1 MNRRALGC
9 LFELVETLLLALIVF
24 VVVQLFIAQPY
35 QVQQESM
42 ENTLMPNQYILV
54 DKLTPKF
61 DTYHR
66 GDIVVF
72 NPPASTKLTE
82 NPTGTPYVKRIIG
95 IPGDTVDIRGGAVYV
110 NGSKLTESYLY
121 RSQPTEPESIKVPV
135 TLAPDQYFVMG
146 DHRQESQDSRA
157 FGPITKDSIIGRAW
171 LRYWP
176 MDDFGVL
183 PRSEPGGVNASP
195 AASRGTSASIS
206 PSPSGK

>member
-9 LFELVETLLLALIVF
+9 LFELIETLLLALIVF

-54 DKLTPKF
+54 DKLTPQF
-61 DTYHR
+61 DNYHR

-72 NPPASTKLTE
+72 NPPTNSKWTAD
-82 NPTGTPYVKRIIG
+82 PTGTPYVKRIIG
-95 IPGDTVDIRGGAVYV
+95 IPGDTVDVHDNGVYV
-110 NGSKLTESYLY
+110 NGSKLSESYVYLG
-121 RSQPTEPESIKVPV
+121 QPTVAETWKLPL
-135 TLAPDQYFVMG
+135 TLGPDQFFVMG
-146 DHRQESQDSRA
+146 DHRQASQDSRA

-183 PRSEPGGVNASP
+183 PRTEPGLNP
-195 AASRGTSASIS
+195 APA
-206 PSPSGK
+206 PSGR

>member
-42 ENTLMPNQYILV
+42 ETTLMPNQYILV

-72 NPPASTKLTE
+72 NPPSNSKWTVD
-82 NPTGTPYVKRIIG
+82 PTGTPYVKRVIG
-95 IPGDTVDIRGGAVYV
+95 IPGDTVDVHDGGVYV
-110 NGSKLTESYLY
+110 NGSKLAESYLY
-121 RSQPTEPESIKVPV
+121 LGQPTAVETWKLPV
-135 TLAPDQYFVMG
+135 TLTVDEYFVMG
-146 DHRQESQDSRA
+146 DHRQASQDSRA
-157 FGPITKDSIIGRAW
+157 FGPITKESIIGR
-171 LRYWP
+171 
-176 MDDFGVL
+176 
-183 PRSEPGGVNASP
+183 PG
-195 AASRGTSASIS
+195 SAT
-206 PSPSGK
+206 GR